1 MVPEDAKKT
10 IRTPVA
16 LVYPVNSTADPQHGE
31 QPNLVQVTL
40 NVTVITTVPGD
51 AVGEKT
57 IIGGNIPDDAKSEGK
72 GVLEIEEEVF
82 SAIGSLQA
90 DNGITI
96 SLRTASMRQP
106 TYDPNFGYVAFR
118 DLVFQCW
125 CATTRQYYPV
135 NYLTAT
141 GGSGQV
147 ALEWG
152 LPPDRFD
159 RYRVVLRRASGGTAP
174 ATISDGTGVTLSG
187 NLATSVTDTG
197 LAAGTYSYSIFAT
210 YDEKDGRPGGTP
222 DTDQRVSSAVS
233 RQSIIVS

>member
-16 LVYPVNSTADPQHGE
+16 LVYPVNSSADPQHGE
-31 QPNLVQVTL
+31 QPQLIQATINI
-40 NVTVITTVPGD
+40 TVVTTVPGD

-57 IIGGNIPDDAKSEGK
+57 IIGGNVPDNTKSEGK
-72 GVLEIEEEVF
+72 GILEIEEEVF
-82 SAIGSLQA
+82 NTIGSLQV

-96 SLRTASMRQP
+96 SFQTANMRQP
-106 TYDPNFGYVAFR
+106 TYDPNFGYIAFR
-118 DLVFQCW
+118 DLSFKCW
-125 CATTRQYYPV
+125 CTVIRQYHPV
-135 NYLTAT
+135 SYLTAT

-174 ATISDGTGVTLSG
+174 ATISDGTGVTLSA

-222 DTDQRVSSAVS
+222 ASDERVSSAVI
-233 RQSIIVS
+233 RQSISVS